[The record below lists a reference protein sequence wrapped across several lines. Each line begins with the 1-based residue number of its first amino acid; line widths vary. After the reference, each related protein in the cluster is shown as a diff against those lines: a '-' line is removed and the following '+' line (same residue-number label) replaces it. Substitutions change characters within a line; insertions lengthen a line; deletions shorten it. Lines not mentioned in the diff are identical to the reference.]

1 MGSDVNVLGEAY
13 RASYKD
19 FGEQELDGYCDES
32 AREIWVRRD
41 ERKGDGPYFKDYAA
55 IQRKI
60 MRHEIVHAF
69 FLESGLGYTYGNDEA
84 LVDWIAVMVPKMVR
98 AFEMAGSMD

>member
-1 MGSDVNVLGEAY
+1 MGAEVCVLGETYKAG
-13 RASYKD
+13 YKD

-32 AREIWVRRD
+32 VKEIWVRRD
-41 ERKGDGPYFKDYAA
+41 ERPGSPSFKDYAA

-69 FLESGLGYTYGNDEA
+69 FLESGLGHTYGNDEA

-98 AFEMAGSMD
+98 AFEAAGSMD